1 MFNIDEV
8 LYDICSQCKTILT
21 AFKLNAT
28 QEPLVGNKDE
38 TLNHILTLPMDKA
51 FLEVVG

>member
-21 AFKLNAT
+21 AFKLNLA
-28 QEPLVGNKDE
+28 QSLALVGNKDE
-38 TLNHILTLPMDKA
+38 TLIHILTLPMDKA
-51 FLEVVG
+51 FLEVG